1 MENYAKKP
9 KKSNNKYVLLEK
21 PMFFNSKLNKEQS
34 SIQQNNFKDITINN
48 STKQYHDKKENEI
61 KKETNK
67 SEFNANKN
75 INKSINI
82 NINNNKE
89 SEPKKEIQFRR
100 FEVDPNETK
109 WASRY
114 FRPGYVKSSIN
125 EEDLKYINEHIQNL
139 SKKEQYDFSN
149 IEKNTHVHI
158 FLKDEEIP
166 YESSKFPSTF
176 KNIDFHPL
184 LKNNLSLMKYDLMT
198 PIQKVIIPYI
208 LEKKDCLGC
217 AETGSGKTV
226 SFLAPIISLLLKD
239 GPPLKDKEYIKQ
251 NSKYSNSCSYPV
263 CLVLVPTRELAEQIY
278 IESRKLLYKTGIV
291 STKCYG
297 GVPFDAQMRELRAG
311 VDIVIGTPGR
321 VFEFIEKKILFL
333 DLIEYLVID
342 ESDRMLDMGFK
353 PQLEN
358 IITKNKQMRSK
369 DDRIN
374 LMFSATIP
382 KEVEDI
388 SYEFMKDNCYLIS
401 TNKSK
406 GNKKGYNAN
415 ENVEQLIYYVK
426 EEEKIGKLHEIL
438 QTAEGNV
445 LIFLEKKKSV
455 DKLEDFLLSRNYNAI
470 GIHGDK
476 IQSERQKAIKQ
487 FSSGEIPILVA
498 TDVASRGLDFPNVS
512 YVFNFDMPKNIE
524 DYIHRI
530 GRTGRVGNKGKAI
543 SFYNDNN
550 KQIGFALVNEL
561 KKSGQK
567 IPEFL
572 EEFDYYSNNYYN
584 SEKNYQLYNSSDP
597 PFDEKKDNENDL
609 SEKNKEKEFGKYKDN
624 FDKYENKGHDR
635 YYKNQY
641 NYNNYRGRGF
651 KYHRGNYYK
660 FRRNNEYNGN
670 YRKGSDNWRK

>member
-1 MENYAKKP
+1 MDDNKKNS
-9 KKSNNKYVLLEK
+9 KKINNKYILLEK
-21 PMFFNSKLNKEQS
+21 PMFFNSKLNKINNIDTS
-34 SIQQNNFKDITINN
+34 SQQNNFKEI
-48 STKQYHDKKENEI
+48 EI
-61 KKETNK
+61 KKENK
-67 SEFNANKN
+67 KLELNNIKNNNDNNININKN
-75 INKSINI
+75 INKES
-82 NINNNKE
+82 
-89 SEPKKEIQFRR
+89 SEPKKEIQYRK

-114 FRPGYVKSSIN
+114 GRPGYVKSSKN
-125 EEDLKYINEHIQNL
+125 EEDLKYINEHINNL
-139 SKKEQYDFSN
+139 QKKDQFDFDL
-149 IEKNTHVHI
+149 IEKNTHIHV
-158 FLKDEEIP
+158 FVKDQEIET
-166 YESSKFPSTF
+166 ESLQFPNSF

-184 LKNNLSLMKYDLMT
+184 LKNNLSKMKYDQMT

-208 LEKKDCLGC
+208 LKKEDCLGC

-226 SFLAPIISLLLKD
+226 AFLAPIISLLLNE
-239 GPPLKDKEYIKQ
+239 GPPLEDQVYLKS

-263 CLVLVPTRELAEQIY
+263 CLILVPTRELAEQIY

-291 STKCYG
+291 TCKCYG
-297 GVPFDAQMRELRAG
+297 GVPIDSQIRDLRQG

-321 VFEFIEKKILFL
+321 IIEFIEKKILYLNLVEF
-333 DLIEYLVID
+333 LVID

-358 IITKNKQMRSK
+358 IIIKNKEMKSK
-369 DDRIN
+369 EKRIN

-382 KEVEDI
+382 PEVEDI

-401 TNKSK
+401 TNKNK

-426 EEEKIGKLHEIL
+426 EEEKVAKLHEIL
-438 QTAEGNV
+438 QVAEGNV

-476 IQSERQKAIKQ
+476 IQSERQKAIKK

-543 SFYNDNN
+543 SFYNENN
-550 KQIGFALVNEL
+550 KQIGQALVNEL
-561 KKSGQK
+561 KKAGQK

-572 EEFDYYSNNYYN
+572 EEFDFYNYRFYN
-584 SEKNYQLYNSSDP
+584 RNLT
-597 PFDEKKDNENDL
+597 PFDENKEYDKELND
-609 SEKNKEKEFGKYKDN
+609 NKEKEMIKFNDK
-624 FDKYENKGHDR
+624 FDKYDKGYD
-635 YYKNQY
+635 KQQQQY
-641 NYNNYRGRGF
+641 NRYQYNNYRGRGY
-651 KYHRGNYYK
+651 KNYNRGNYNYYK
-660 FRRNNEYNGN
+660 FKRNNEYNGN
-670 YRKGSDNWRK
+670 YHKGNNDNWRK

>member
-1 MENYAKKP
+1 MENKE
-9 KKSNNKYVLLEK
+9 KKSKKQNNKYVLLEK
-21 PMFFNSKLNKEQS
+21 PMFFNSKLNKDKEQS
-34 SIQQNNFKDITINN
+34 TSEQNNLKDINTNN
-48 STKQYHDKKENEI
+48 SSKQIPEKINIDKKKEN
-61 KKETNK
+61 KK
-67 SEFNANKN
+67 SELNYVKN
-75 INKSINI
+75 NNDNNI
-82 NINNNKE
+82 NINKE
-89 SEPKKEIQFRR
+89 SKPTNEIKFRC

-114 FRPGYVKSSIN
+114 GRPGYVKSSKN
-125 EEDLKYINEHIQNL
+125 EEDEKYINEHLKNL
-139 SKKEQYDFSN
+139 EKKDEFDFN
-149 IEKNTHVHI
+149 AMEKNTHIHI
-158 FLKDEEIP
+158 FLKNKEISDE
-166 YESSKFPSTF
+166 YQQFSSSF

-184 LKNNLSLMKYDLMT
+184 LKKNLIKMKYDKMT
-198 PIQKVIIPYI
+198 PIQKAIIPYI
-208 LEKKDCLGC
+208 LQKNDCLGC

-226 SFLAPIISLLLKD
+226 AFLAPIISLLLKD
-239 GPPLKDKEYIKQ
+239 GPPIEDKEYLKQ

-291 STKCYG
+291 VSKCYG
-297 GVPFDAQMRELRAG
+297 GVPIDGQIRELRQG

-321 VFEFIEKKILFL
+321 IIEFIDKKVLCL
-333 DLIEYLVID
+333 NLIEYLVID

-358 IITKNKQMRSK
+358 IINDNKQMK
-369 DDRIN
+369 QKEKRIN

-382 KEVEDI
+382 EEVEEI
-388 SYEFMKDNCYLIS
+388 SYEFMKENCYLIS
-401 TNKSK
+401 TNKNR
-406 GNKKGYNAN
+406 GNKKEYNAN

-426 EEEKIGKLHEIL
+426 EEEKIAKLHEIL
-438 QTAEGNV
+438 QTTEGNV
-445 LIFLEKKKSV
+445 LVFLEKKKSV
-455 DKLEDFLLSRNYNAI
+455 DKLENFLLSRNYNAI

-476 IQSERQKAIKQ
+476 IQSERQKAIKK

-543 SFYNDNN
+543 SFYNENN
-550 KQIGFALVNEL
+550 KQIGQALVNEL

-572 EEFDYYSNNYYN
+572 EEFDYYNYNNYQFYN
-584 SEKNYQLYNSSDP
+584 SDITPLD
-597 PFDEKKDNENDL
+597 D
-609 SEKNKEKEFGKYKDN
+609 NKEYNDENKDQELYKYNDK
-624 FDKYENKGHDR
+624 FDRYENKGYDK
-635 YYKNQY
+635 YYRNQY

-651 KYHRGNYYK
+651 KNHRGNYYK

>member
-1 MENYAKKP
+1 MENKE
-9 KKSNNKYVLLEK
+9 KKSKKQNNKYVLLEK
-21 PMFFNSKLNKEQS
+21 PMFFNSKLNKDKEQS
-34 SIQQNNFKDITINN
+34 SSEQNNLKDINTNN
-48 STKQYHDKKENEI
+48 SSKQIPDEINIDKKKEN
-61 KKETNK
+61 KK
-67 SEFNANKN
+67 SELNYVKN
-75 INKSINI
+75 NNDNNI
-82 NINNNKE
+82 NINKE
-89 SEPKKEIQFRR
+89 SKPTNEIKFRC

-114 FRPGYVKSSIN
+114 GRPGYVKSSKN
-125 EEDLKYINEHIQNL
+125 EEDEKYINEHLKNL
-139 SKKEQYDFSN
+139 EKKDEFDFN
-149 IEKNTHVHI
+149 AMEKNTHIHI
-158 FLKDEEIP
+158 FLKNKEISDE
-166 YESSKFPSTF
+166 YQQFSSSF

-184 LKNNLSLMKYDLMT
+184 LKKNLIKMKYDKMT
-198 PIQKVIIPYI
+198 PIQKAIIPYI
-208 LEKKDCLGC
+208 LQKNDCLGC

-226 SFLAPIISLLLKD
+226 AFLAPIISLLLKD
-239 GPPLKDKEYIKQ
+239 GPPIEDKEYLKQ

-291 STKCYG
+291 VSKCYG
-297 GVPFDAQMRELRAG
+297 GVPIDGQIRELRQG

-321 VFEFIEKKILFL
+321 IIEFIDKKVLYL
-333 DLIEYLVID
+333 NLIEYLVID

-358 IITKNKQMRSK
+358 IINDNKQMK
-369 DDRIN
+369 QKEKRIN

-382 KEVEDI
+382 EEVEEI
-388 SYEFMKDNCYLIS
+388 SYEFMKENCYLIS
-401 TNKSK
+401 TNKNR
-406 GNKKGYNAN
+406 GNKKEYNAN

-426 EEEKIGKLHEIL
+426 EEEKIAKLHEIL
-438 QTAEGNV
+438 QTTEGNV
-445 LIFLEKKKSV
+445 LVFLEKKKSV
-455 DKLEDFLLSRNYNAI
+455 DKLENFLLSRNYNAI

-476 IQSERQKAIKQ
+476 IQSERQKAIKK

-543 SFYNDNN
+543 SFYNENN
-550 KQIGFALVNEL
+550 KQIGQALVNEL

-572 EEFDYYSNNYYN
+572 EEFDYYNYNNYQFYN
-584 SEKNYQLYNSSDP
+584 SDIT
-597 PFDEKKDNENDL
+597 PFDD
-609 SEKNKEKEFGKYKDN
+609 NKEYNDENKDQELYKYNDK
-624 FDKYENKGHDR
+624 FDRYENKGYDK
-635 YYKNQY
+635 YYRNQH

>member
-1 MENYAKKP
+1 MDDNKKNS
-9 KKSNNKYVLLEK
+9 KKINNKYILLEK
-21 PMFFNSKLNKEQS
+21 PMFFNSKLNKINNIDTS
-34 SIQQNNFKDITINN
+34 SQQNNFKEI
-48 STKQYHDKKENEI
+48 EI
-61 KKETNK
+61 KKENK
-67 SEFNANKN
+67 KLELNNIKNNNDNNININKN
-75 INKSINI
+75 INKES
-82 NINNNKE
+82 
-89 SEPKKEIQFRR
+89 SEPKKEIQYRK

-114 FRPGYVKSSIN
+114 GRPGYVKSSKN
-125 EEDLKYINEHIQNL
+125 EEDLKYINEHINNL
-139 SKKEQYDFSN
+139 QKKDQFDFDL
-149 IEKNTHVHI
+149 IEKNTHIHV
-158 FLKDEEIP
+158 FVKDQEIET
-166 YESSKFPSTF
+166 ESLQFPNSF

-184 LKNNLSLMKYDLMT
+184 LKNNLSKMKYDQMT

-208 LEKKDCLGC
+208 LKKEDCLGC

-226 SFLAPIISLLLKD
+226 AFLAPIISLLLNE
-239 GPPLKDKEYIKQ
+239 GPPLEDQVYLKS

-263 CLVLVPTRELAEQIY
+263 CLILVPTRELAEQIY

-291 STKCYG
+291 TCKCYG
-297 GVPFDAQMRELRAG
+297 GVPIDSQIRDLRQG

-321 VFEFIEKKILFL
+321 IIEFIEKKILYLNLVEF
-333 DLIEYLVID
+333 LVID

-358 IITKNKQMRSK
+358 IIIKNKEMKSK
-369 DDRIN
+369 EKRIN

-382 KEVEDI
+382 PEVEDI

-401 TNKSK
+401 TNKNK

-426 EEEKIGKLHEIL
+426 EEEKVAKLHEIL
-438 QTAEGNV
+438 QVAEGNV

-476 IQSERQKAIKQ
+476 IQSERQKAIKK

-543 SFYNDNN
+543 SFYNENN
-550 KQIGFALVNEL
+550 KQIGQALVNEL
-561 KKSGQK
+561 KKAGQK

-572 EEFDYYSNNYYN
+572 EEFDFYNYRFYN
-584 SEKNYQLYNSSDP
+584 RNLT
-597 PFDEKKDNENDL
+597 PFDENKEYDKELND
-609 SEKNKEKEFGKYKDN
+609 NKEKEMIKFNDK
-624 FDKYENKGHDR
+624 FDKYDKGYD
-635 YYKNQY
+635 KQQQY
-641 NYNNYRGRGF
+641 NRYQYINYRGRGY
-651 KYHRGNYYK
+651 KNYNRGNYNYYK
-660 FRRNNEYNGN
+660 FKRNNEYNGN
-670 YRKGSDNWRK
+670 YHKGNNDNWRK